1 MSQAKATVPEKVR
14 VTADLPVGT
23 IEILRELAASQQI
36 TLTEALRRAIANEGL
51 LRKRVKEDNSR
62 VLIESKE
69 GRLTEL
75 LIRD

>member
-1 MSQAKATVPEKVR
+1 MSATKTVAQEKVR

-23 IEILRELAASQQI
+23 IDILRELAASQQV

-62 VLIESKE
+62 VLLEAKD
-69 GRLTEL
+69 GKLTEL
-75 LIRD
+75 LFRD